1 MISWRMPA
9 VTAVIAGTGAII
21 AGLALLLPAPRGAA
35 DAGVVP
41 VVTPTVPPTAAADAP
56 AAVADAPAAI
66 APEPPVRLVIP
77 SIQVDAAVVDAALAR
92 SGTLAVPDDPRQV
105 GWWTGGAQPGG
116 PTGTVVLVGHVDDRA
131 RVGALFRLRTLP
143 VGALVSVDGDA
154 HRYTYRV
161 AARRSYPKQHLPAAV
176 FDRTTAPRLVLIT
189 CGGAFRAG
197 HYNQNLVVYA
207 EPVTQPGGP
216 APMR

>member
-1 MISWRMPA
+1 MPA

-56 AAVADAPAAI
+56 AAI

-92 SGTLAVPDDPRQV
+92 SGTLAVPDDPRQI
-105 GWWTGGAQPGG
+105 GRWTSGAQPGA

-131 RVGALFRLRTLP
+131 QVGALFRLRTLP
-143 VGALVSVDGDA
+143 VGVLVSVDGDA

-176 FDRTTAPRLVLIT
+176 FDRTTAPRLVLII
-189 CGGAFRAG
+189 CGGPSVTGTTTRTW
-197 HYNQNLVVYA
+197 VVSA
-207 EPVTQPGGP
+207 EPVTQPGSP
-216 APMR
+216 APAR